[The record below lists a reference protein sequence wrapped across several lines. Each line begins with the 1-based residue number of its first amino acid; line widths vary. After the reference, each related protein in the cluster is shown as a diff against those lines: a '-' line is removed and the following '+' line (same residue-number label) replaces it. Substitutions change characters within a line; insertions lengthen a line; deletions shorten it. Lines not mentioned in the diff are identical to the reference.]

1 MQRKYVMV
9 SFIAFCCVIAGA
21 VLVARETKSEEFKA
35 LCKGVVREETA
46 RAAIGDGEIKSFRV
60 DDDGLPR
67 SSGLPVECGA
77 RAKDRSRYV
86 TFSVGSSAF
95 SSQVLD
101 QTLHDNLF
109 IGDISS
115 PLGAKWPGTFTLESP
130 GIAHATVML
139 ECGSGQQDY
148 LLLNIKSLFSDT
160 DTDFSESKG
169 ERLRLAQAA
178 ASMSK
183 EADKRWNCGA
193 QLGKELRKA
202 PADPLRSH
210 REPLSEATGTC
221 RSMRQL
227 APAAKKWG
235 ITRAIGTAAVEEAPT
250 QDCLLVND
258 EGKKVYRLS
267 TLSGPLA
274 QGYRFSSGVL
284 GEVNGKAGRSE
295 QSSGWAWASAKCP
308 EGQPSAL
315 FTAAS
320 MRNGDEDR
328 LEVSPA
334 FERDLLKAF
343 GSDMAALHGCE
354 KPTLP

>member
-1 MQRKYVMV
+1 MNKPG
-9 SFIAFCCVIAGA
+9 FP
-21 VLVARETKSEEFKA
+21 VLCDGVVKEGSAREILGDDEVESLSNDGGVSVDSGGYLANCEARE
-35 LCKGVVREETA
+35 KGKT
-46 RAAIGDGEIKSFRV
+46 
-60 DDDGLPR
+60 
-67 SSGLPVECGA
+67 
-77 RAKDRSRYV
+77 RYA
-86 TFSVGSSAF
+86 TFSIGTADSS
-95 SSQVLD
+95 SKIVQ
-101 QTLHDNLF
+101 QTLHDDLF
-109 IGDISS
+109 GTAASA
-115 PLGAKWPGTFTLESP
+115 PLGAGWPGTLTMQGRITADATIVLKCGP
-130 GIAHATVML
+130 GRP
-139 ECGSGQQDY
+139 DY
-148 LLLNIKSLFSDT
+148 LLVDTKLQLSSIDTSFSSD
-160 DTDFSESKG
+160 E
-169 ERLRLAQAA
+169 ERLGLARAA
-178 ASMSK
+178 AAVSK
-183 EADKRWNCGA
+183 EANEKWECGA
-193 QLGKELRKA
+193 DLGRPIRHA
-202 PADPLRSH
+202 PADMTKDAPQ
-210 REPLSEATGTC
+210 PLSEATGTC

-235 ITRAIGTAAVEEAPT
+235 ITRAIGSAAVEEAPT

-274 QGYRFSSGVL
+274 QGYRSSSGVL

-320 MRNGDEDR
+320 MRIGDEDR